1 VARAVPAG
9 TGGGRSRRP
18 AAVTRN
24 RARLEHLAARSGPR
38 VLAYLARRTE
48 TPADAADLYQEV
60 LVLAWRRLE
69 RIPLGDDDALG
80 WLLATARRCLAN
92 HRRGAVRRTAA
103 TQRLADSLVVGAPVV
118 DHDDGALRYALDR
131 LPAEVRELV
140 TLVYWDELTCDQ
152 AAAVIGIKPPAARKR
167 LERARQR
174 LRLDLEDNDNNR
186 ASCPS
191 EGGSKPCRTP
201 A

>member
-1 VARAVPAG
+1 M
-9 TGGGRSRRP
+9 TGD
-18 AAVTRN
+18 
-24 RARLEHLAARSGPR
+24 RARLEDLATRSGPR

-69 RIPLGDDDALG
+69 RIPPSDEDSLG

-92 HRRGAVRRTAA
+92 HRRGAVRRTTA
-103 TQRLADSLVVGAPVV
+103 TQRLADSLHVGAPAV
-118 DHDDGALRYALDR
+118 DQDDGALRGALDR
-131 LPAEVRELV
+131 LPADARELV
-140 TLVYWDELTCDQ
+140 TLVYWDDLTCEQ

-174 LRLDLEDNDNNR
+174 LRRELEDNDQQPGALFLTR
-186 ASCPS
+186 
-191 EGGSKPCRTP
+191 
-201 A
+201 